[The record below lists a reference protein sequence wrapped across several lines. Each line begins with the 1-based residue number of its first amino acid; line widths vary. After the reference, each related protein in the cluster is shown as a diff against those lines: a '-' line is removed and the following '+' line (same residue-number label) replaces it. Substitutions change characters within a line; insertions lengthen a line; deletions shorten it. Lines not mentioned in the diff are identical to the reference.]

1 MFGIIIL
8 YLLCVISLFDFD
20 SRSITFRSIQIQ
32 LILRKKNYFK
42 LFDHML
48 FNVTSYYHILYCFIL
63 SNFILFY
70 LILSYFILFYFRNM
84 KFLPSHNV
92 LVTGSWDKSVNTYV
106 WFSWIHNC
114 CSQDHREKMLKYK
127 EKLMSINWITFC
139 QVYHDKVKCNIKSIK
154 MQMNY
159 SWYISRK

>member
-8 YLLCVISLFDFD
+8 YLLCVISLFDSD

-70 LILSYFILFYFRNM
+70 LILSYFILSYSILSYFI
-84 KFLPSHNV
+84 LE
-92 LVTGSWDKSVNTYV
+92 
-106 WFSWIHNC
+106 I
-114 CSQDHREKMLKYK
+114 
-127 EKLMSINWITFC
+127 
-139 QVYHDKVKCNIKSIK
+139 
-154 MQMNY
+154 
-159 SWYISRK
+159 